1 MFIPLERN
9 GKLNLV
15 HQIKQGVIN
24 LIASGDLHKG
34 SRLPSTRDLAK
45 TLKVNR
51 NTVVAAYELLS
62 QEGYV
67 VSQVGQ
73 GTIVISDHSHG
84 SENKKSQLNDLF
96 FPWGE
101 KFVRNPQAG
110 VHFQIPHLPQSIGR
124 HYKMI
129 NNYPPPELFSE
140 PIIKSIARITRRK
153 GLSTV
158 GFRNVSG
165 FPPLVEE
172 IGRRLSLEGVDM
184 DPRGLVITPGSSIAN
199 TLVFSLLLEEGD
211 TVIVERPTHFAALRW
226 LVWARC
232 RLIEIPMRE
241 DGMDLEALKIAL
253 QTGKPKLIYTIPTS
267 HNPTGV
273 TTSEAHRK
281 ELISIASKYRIPILE
296 DDYQYGLH
304 IGSPK
309 PPLLSALDHSGLVIT
324 TSSFSKV
331 IWQGLRLGFVCA
343 PKRVTVQL
351 ENLHRILVGPPM
363 FVSQMGLYEYIE
375 SGQLDKSIHL
385 MKKMLA
391 ERQAAFF
398 AAASKYLKHNVRIW
412 SNPGGATVWI
422 ETPGML
428 GDEVAARAASMG
440 LLVSPGSFFVPEGA
454 GLQAIRISLIDED
467 PDGIFE
473 AVSIL
478 GKALNPP
485 EGKIIYDGL

>member
-1 MFIPLERN
+1 MLVPLERN
-9 GKLNLV
+9 GKTSLV
-15 HQIKQGVIN
+15 QQIKQGITN
-24 LIASGDLHKG
+24 LIASGDLRKG
-34 SRLPSTRDLAK
+34 SRLPSTRDLAR

-62 QEGYV
+62 QEGYI

-73 GTIVISDHSHG
+73 GTVIISDHG
-84 SENKKSQLNDLF
+84 VETRKNRMSEFF

-110 VHFQIPHLPQSIGR
+110 VHFQIPHLPQSLGR
-124 HYKMI
+124 HYNMI
-129 NNYPPPELFSE
+129 NNYPPPELFAE

-158 GFRNVSG
+158 GFKKVSG

-184 DPRGLVITPGSSIAN
+184 GPRGLVVTPGSSIAN

-232 RLIEIPMRE
+232 RLVEIPMRE

-253 QTGKPKLIYTIPTS
+253 QTGKPKLIYTIPSS

-281 ELISIASKYRIPILE
+281 ELISIASKYRVPILE

-375 SGQLDKSIHL
+375 SGQLDKSINV
-385 MKKMLA
+385 MKRMLT

-398 AAASKYLKHNVRIW
+398 AAASKHLKQKVKIW
-412 SNPGGATVWI
+412 KNPAGATVWM
-422 ETPGML
+422 ETPGIL

-440 LLVSPGSFFVPEGA
+440 LLVAPGSFFVPEGT
-454 GLQAIRISLIDED
+454 GFQAIRISLMDED
-467 PDGIFE
+467 ADGISE
-473 AVSIL
+473 SVSIL
-478 GKALNPP
+478 GKILNSP
-485 EGKIIYDGL
+485 EKKNSYDSL